1 MNSRPNLSKF
11 DPELEGLIRLEEKR
25 QQEGLVMIAS
35 ENFASLAVL
44 EASGTVLT
52 NKYAEGYPG
61 KRYYTGNQYIDRIEQ
76 LAIDRAKKLFC
87 AEHANVQPHAGS
99 QANLACYFALLEP
112 GDTIMAMNLAHG
124 GHLSHGHPVSLSG
137 KLFRFVH
144 YGVRKDTEMLDMD
157 EIEKLAMEV
166 KPKLIVS
173 GFTSYPRSVPFA
185 RFAEIARKVGAYA
198 MADMSHI
205 AGLVATGAHENPVP
219 THDIVMTTT
228 TKTLRGPRSA
238 VILCKEKYAKQI
250 DKAVFPG
257 MQGGPH
263 EHTIAA
269 KAVCFKEA
277 MTNEYEEYQKQI
289 VKNAKVLA
297 ETLMGEGLRLVSG
310 GTDTHLMIIDCAPLG
325 ISGKQGADALA
336 ECGIY
341 TNFNMTPFDT
351 RKPADPSGIR
361 LGTPALTAKG
371 MKEKEMQTIGKLIVD
386 LLKNPSEEQKQR
398 TKKAVLEITAPKN

>member
-1 MNSRPNLSKF
+1 
-11 DPELEGLIRLEEKR
+11 
-25 QQEGLVMIAS
+25 MIAS

-144 YGVRKDTEMLDMD
+144 YGVRNDTEMLDMD
-157 EIEKLAMEV
+157 EIEKLAVET
-166 KPKLIVS
+166 KPKMIVS

-205 AGLVATGAHENPVP
+205 AGLVAADAHENPVP
-219 THDIVMTTT
+219 THDVVMTTT

-238 VILCKEKYAKQI
+238 IILCKEKYAKQI

-277 MTNEYEEYQKQI
+277 MMDDYKEYQKQI
-289 VKNAKVLA
+289 VKNAKALA
-297 ETLMGEGLRLVSG
+297 ETLIGEGLRLVSG
-310 GTDTHLMIIDCAPLG
+310 GTDTHLMIIDCTPLG

-351 RKPADPSGIR
+351 RKPSDPSGIR
-361 LGTPALTAKG
+361 LGTPALTARG
-371 MKEKEMQTIGKLIVD
+371 MKESEMKIIGKLIAD
-386 LLKNPSEEQKQR
+386 LLRNPSDDQKEKTR
-398 TKKAVLEITAPKN
+398 NILYKLID